1 MTLNVHY
8 LSELDSQIADYLSAQ
23 LDPAVRLTSG
33 EKSAKSGDIHIL
45 VSGRPDR
52 ELLLANDDLKML
64 IVPWTGIPPE
74 TRDLLADFPRIALHN
89 LHHNATPVAEMA
101 AALLL
106 AAAKNLIPM
115 DQALRKGDWRLRYQ
129 KPAPSLTLNNRTA
142 LILGYGEIGR
152 RVARICKSMGMN
164 VIATRRSA
172 APGDS
177 DEIADEIYPP
187 QKLNDLLPRAQ
198 TLIVALPLTPET
210 EGLIGDRE
218 LALLP
223 PESVLVNIGRARI
236 VDEEALF
243 KALKNRAL
251 GAAGL
256 DVWYSYPEDEQS
268 RASTFPAEYPF
279 WELENVVMSPHRAGL
294 TREIEHLRMDH
305 LAVLLNAVARNERV
319 SNLVDINLGY

>member
-1 MTLNVHY
+1 MTLNAHY
-8 LSELDSQIADYLSAQ
+8 LSELDPQIFDYLSAQ

-33 EKSAKSGDIHIL
+33 EENAKSGDIHIL
-45 VSGRPDR
+45 ISGRPDR
-52 ELLLANDDLKML
+52 ELLLANNDLKML
-64 IVPWTGIPPE
+64 IIPWTGIPPE
-74 TRDLLADFPRIALHN
+74 TRDLLSDFPSIALYN

-106 AAAKNLIPM
+106 AAAKNIIPL

-152 RVARICKSMGMN
+152 RIAQICRSLGMN
-164 VIATRRSA
+164 IIATRRSA
-172 APGDS
+172 APGES
-177 DEIADEIYPP
+177 DELADEIYPP
-187 QKLNDLLPRAQ
+187 QKLHDLLPRAHV
-198 TLIVALPLTPET
+198 LIVALPLTPET
-210 EGLIGDRE
+210 EGLIGECE

-223 PESVLVNIGRARI
+223 PECVLVNIGRAPI

-243 KALKNRAL
+243 TALKNRTL
-251 GAAGL
+251 DAAGL
-256 DVWYSYPEDEQS
+256 DVWYNYPQDEQS

-279 WELENVVMSPHRAGL
+279 WELDNVVLSPHRAGL
-294 TREIEHLRMDH
+294 TREIEYLRMDH
-305 LAVLLNAVARNERV
+305 LAELLNAAAKNERV